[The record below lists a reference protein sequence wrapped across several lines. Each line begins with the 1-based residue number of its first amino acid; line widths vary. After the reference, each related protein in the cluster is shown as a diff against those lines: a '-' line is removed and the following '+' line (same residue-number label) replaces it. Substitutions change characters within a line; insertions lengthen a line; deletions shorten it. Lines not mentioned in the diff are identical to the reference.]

1 MFGRINSYLGR
12 MKDGETEKCVNQAF
26 FLTKNGPAY
35 IHMYVCVCSKKLF
48 GLPCK
53 VWAFLMLF
61 FWLLTMMAGANR
73 AQ

>member
-1 MFGRINSYLGR
+1 

-26 FLTKNGPAY
+26 FLTENGSTY
-35 IHMYVCVCSKKLF
+35 IHMYVCVRESSLGSRVKF
-48 GLPCK
+48 GLFD
-53 VWAFLMLF
+53 VL